1 VALTSAQISHGLRQN
16 GNDTSFLGKMA
27 SNKLQIEEIIDRAL
41 AEDLGKG
48 DVTTEALILGDQQG
62 TGFIVA
68 KKAGILAG
76 INVAKQVF
84 HRVDPELK
92 VEILVEDGARVKP
105 GSKVAKVSGSIAG
118 ILKAERVAL
127 NFLQRLSGIASETNR
142 YVEAVKGLPVRIMDT
157 RKTTPGLRLL
167 EKYAVRAGGGENHR
181 MSLGDGIL
189 IKDNHLAALRSR
201 GLNIKEIVA
210 KARQNAPLSLRG
222 FLTPSLRGAKR
233 RSNLQA
239 RQTQIEIEVGTVSEA
254 LEAVEAGAD
263 IVMLDNMNLED
274 MRKAAKSI
282 RGRALIEASGG
293 ITLDNVRAVAE
304 TGVDFISIGAL
315 THSAKALDISLELES
330 NN

>member
-1 VALTSAQISHGLRQN
+1 
-16 GNDTSFLGKMA
+16 MP

-41 AEDLGKG
+41 AEDLSKG
-48 DVTTEALILGDQQG
+48 DVTTEALIPGDRQG

-68 KKAGILAG
+68 KKEGILAG

-84 HRVDPELK
+84 HQVDPELK
-92 VEILVEDGARVKP
+92 VEVLLEDGARVKP
-105 GSKVAKVSGSIAG
+105 GSKVAKVSGTIAS

-157 RKTTPGLRLL
+157 RKTTPGLRSL
-167 EKYAVRAGGGENHR
+167 EKHAVKAGGGENHR
-181 MSLGDGIL
+181 MSLGDGVL
-189 IKDNHLAALRSR
+189 IKDNHLAALRSQ

-210 KARQNAPLSLRG
+210 KARQNAPQRL
-222 FLTPSLRGAKR
+222 PV
-233 RSNLQA
+233 
-239 RQTQIEIEVGTVSEA
+239 EVEVGTVSEA

-274 MRKAAKSI
+274 MRKAVKSI
-282 RGRALIEASGG
+282 HGRALIEASGG

-304 TGVDFISIGAL
+304 TGVDFVSIGAL
-315 THSAKALDISLELES
+315 THSARALDISLELEAQ
-330 NN
+330 

>member
-1 VALTSAQISHGLRQN
+1 MS
-16 GNDTSFLGKMA
+16 
-27 SNKLQIEEIIDRAL
+27 SNKFQIEEIIDRAL

-48 DVTTEALILGDQQG
+48 DVTTEALIPGDQQG
-62 TGFIVA
+62 TGLIVA
-68 KKAGILAG
+68 KKGGILAG

-84 HRVDPELK
+84 LRVGPELK
-92 VEILVEDGARVKP
+92 VEILLEDGARVKP
-105 GSKVAKVSGSIAG
+105 GSKVARVSGSIAS

-189 IKDNHLAALRSR
+189 IKDNHLAALRSQ
-201 GLNIKEIVA
+201 GLNIREIVA

-222 FLTPSLRGAKR
+222 VKR

-239 RQTQIEIEVGTVSEA
+239 RQTQIEVEVGTVSEA

-263 IVMLDNMNLED
+263 IVMLDNMNLDD
-274 MRKAAKSI
+274 MRKAVKSI
-282 RGRALIEASGG
+282 HGRALIEASGG

-315 THSAKALDISLELES
+315 THSTRALDISLELEAQ
-330 NN
+330 

>member
-1 VALTSAQISHGLRQN
+1 VALTFAQISHGLRQN
-16 GNDTSFLGKMA
+16 GNGTSFLRKM
-27 SNKLQIEEIIDRAL
+27 SSSKLQIEEVIDRAL

-48 DVTTEALILGDQQG
+48 DVTTEALIPSDWRGI
-62 TGFIVA
+62 GFIVA
-68 KKAGILAG
+68 KKEGILAG
-76 INVAKQVF
+76 IKVAKQVF

-92 VEILVEDGARVKP
+92 VEVLLEDGARIKP
-105 GSKVAKVSGSIAG
+105 GSKVAKVSGNIAS

-142 YVEAVKGLPVRIMDT
+142 YVETVKGLPVRIMDT
-157 RKTTPGLRLL
+157 RKTTPGLRSL
-167 EKYAVRAGGGENHR
+167 EKYAVKVGGGENHR
-181 MSLGDGIL
+181 MNLSDGIL
-189 IKDNHLAALRSR
+189 IKDNHLAALRSQ

-222 FLTPSLRGAKR
+222 AKR

-239 RQTQIEIEVGTVSEA
+239 RQTQVEVEVGTVSEA

-263 IVMLDNMNLED
+263 IVMLDNMNLGD
-274 MRKAAKSI
+274 MRKAVKSI
-282 RGRALIEASGG
+282 HGRALIEASGG

-315 THSAKALDISLELES
+315 THSVKALDISLELGAQ
-330 NN
+330 

>member
-1 VALTSAQISHGLRQN
+1 MPSS
-16 GNDTSFLGKMA
+16 
-27 SNKLQIEEIIDRAL
+27 KLQIEEIIDRAL

-48 DVTTEALILGDQQG
+48 DVTTEALIRGDQQG
-62 TGFIVA
+62 IGFIVA
-68 KKAGILAG
+68 KKEGILAG
-76 INVAKQVF
+76 IKVAKQVF

-92 VEILVEDGARVKP
+92 VAILLEDGARVKP
-105 GSKVAKVSGSIAG
+105 GSKVAKVSGSIAS

-157 RKTTPGLRLL
+157 RKTTPGLRSL
-167 EKYAVRAGGGENHR
+167 EKYAVRIGGGENHR
-181 MSLGDGIL
+181 MNLGEGIL
-189 IKDNHLAALRSR
+189 IKDNHLVALRSQ

-222 FLTPSLRGAKR
+222 EKR

-239 RQTQIEIEVGTVSEA
+239 SQTQVEVEVGTVSEA

-274 MRKAAKSI
+274 MRKAVKSI
-282 RGRALIEASGG
+282 HGHALIEASGG

-304 TGVDFISIGAL
+304 AGVDFISIGAL
-315 THSAKALDISLELES
+315 THSARALDISLELEAQ
-330 NN
+330 